1 MSQHQQQRRY
11 TGGRTSGHSPAT
23 GSPRDFHSVLIGTG
37 VTGRKEFTTKQ
48 SFSPKSFS
56 RGTGV
61 SNAASQREG
70 NHRPALQQASPRTS
84 QEACHRI
91 MDGLDMSRQARETL
105 IHGGFDTLE
114 GILNICIM
122 PDSES
127 FGIQSLRDASGAT
140 IDQGVCLE
148 IKSIRAFM
156 CWACCK
162 FNHDPDFIY
171 DPENWFSENDVW
183 GPDPILA
190 YQNELSGNNVF
201 FFNFSNHAQQNS
213 IAHNQV
219 RPEVKTEI
227 RVSHSDSERQQELSP
242 LPRHK
247 DTRVPV
253 ETTRNKTRRPRND
266 LRGVHGISGGINHD
280 DSNHKFPGQQTP
292 TDTRESTSVYVLK
305 KLQTWMEEKQAKL
318 DKEFLKE
325 QEKLLKEQKDSY
337 KEFSRNL
344 KSMLTKNTASNSYNL
359 GTTHLDRDNTGIH
372 TCNHETTAVRN
383 LESTLIGAS
392 NIKFRSRDSDNS
404 RRWDYSK
411 FSFW

>member
-156 CWACCK
+156 RWVCCK
-162 FNHDPDFIY
+162 FDPDFIY

-190 YQNELSGNNVF
+190 YQNELSGKNVF
-201 FFNFSNHAQQNS
+201 SPKVSNHAQQNS

-280 DSNHKFPGQQTP
+280 DSNHKFPGQRTP

-318 DKEFLKE
+318 DKDFLRK

-337 KEFSRNL
+337 EEFSRNL
-344 KSMLTKNTASNSYNL
+344 KDMLTKNTASNSYNL
-359 GTTHLDRDNTGIH
+359 GTTHLDRDNKASATAKASNAGIH

-392 NIKFRSRDSDNS
+392 DTNLQGQEVI
-404 RRWDYSK
+404 
-411 FSFW
+411 